1 MATIIVIDDD
11 KTIQTV
17 FEQFLVRKGH
27 EVMLADDG
35 RKGMKMIEEGAPD
48 LVITDIM
55 MPEMD
60 GLEILL
66 KIRGADRNLPIIA
79 ISGGMRDLP
88 INFLRQAKLFGAQ
101 EVFEKPVPL
110 DVLGEAVDRALTAE
124 VDTVAE

>member
-1 MATIIVIDDD
+1 MAKILVIDDD
-11 KTIQTV
+11 KMIQTV
-17 FEQFLVRKGH
+17 FEQFLVREGH

-35 RKGMKMIEEGAPD
+35 RQGMRMIDETNPE

-66 KIRGADRNLPIIA
+66 EIRKRKTALPIIA

-88 INFLRQAKLFGAQ
+88 VNFLRQAKLFGARY
-101 EVFEKPVPL
+101 VFEKPVPL
-110 DVLGEAVDRALTAE
+110 GVLGDAVKSSLAE
-124 VDTVAE
+124 PAE

>member
-1 MATIIVIDDD
+1 MATILVIDDD

-17 FEQFLVRKGH
+17 FKQFLERQGH
-27 EVMLADDG
+27 NVMIADDG
-35 RKGMKMIEEGAPD
+35 RQGMELINSTAPQ
-48 LVITDIM
+48 LIITDIM

-66 KIRGADRNLPIIA
+66 EIRKQNRKIPIIA

-101 EVFEKPVPL
+101 QVLEKPVPL
-110 DVLGEAVDRALTAE
+110 DVLGNTVKLVLEEAQ
-124 VDTVAE
+124 